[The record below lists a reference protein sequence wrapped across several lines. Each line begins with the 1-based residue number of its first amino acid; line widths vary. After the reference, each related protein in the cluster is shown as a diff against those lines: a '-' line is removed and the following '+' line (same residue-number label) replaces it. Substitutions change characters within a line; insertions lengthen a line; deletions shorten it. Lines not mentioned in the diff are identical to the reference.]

1 VIRPGASSRALLDDG
16 AAGRHRSG
24 AGNFVSEEESAALLD
39 VLPPSPAMTAAIAT
53 GSTEEND
60 VSMLYLAQPGHQQ
73 QHVIVGPPR

>member
-1 VIRPGASSRALLDDG
+1 
-16 AAGRHRSG
+16 
-24 AGNFVSEEESAALLD
+24 
-39 VLPPSPAMTAAIAT
+39 MTAAIAT